1 MAIAIQSISD
11 IITNSST
18 EVYLQ
23 IHKNEFENLKDL
35 LRDLIS
41 RLLPEGGDFDAMFSL
56 DFEYSDYMFDIYKER
71 YKEEIEGMD
80 ETDAIWYIN
89 EEQLSKADSP
99 LITGIIVK
107 SNDKWNEQRAQD
119 LEVLINGFFEPLPL
133 YE

>member
-41 RLLPEGGDFDAMFSL
+41 NLLPEGGDFDAMFSL

-107 SNDKWNEQRAQD
+107 SNDKWNEQIAQD

>member
-107 SNDKWNEQRAQD
+107 SNDKWNEQIAQD

>member
-41 RLLPEGGDFDAMFSL
+41 NLLPEGGDFDAMFSL
-56 DFEYSDYMFDIYKER
+56 DFEYSDYMFNIFKER

-89 EEQLSKADSP
+89 EEQLSIAHVP
-99 LITGIIVK
+99 LITGISVTA
-107 SNDKWNEQRAQD
+107 NNKWNEQIAQD

>member
-23 IHKNEFENLKDL
+23 IHKNDFENLKDL

-41 RLLPEGGDFDAMFSL
+41 NLLPEGGDFDAMFSL

-89 EEQLSKADSP
+89 EEQLIKADSP
-99 LITGIIVK
+99 LITGISVTA
-107 SNDKWNEQRAQD
+107 NNKWNEQIAQD

>member
-41 RLLPEGGDFDAMFSL
+41 NLLPEGGDFDAMFSL

-89 EEQLSKADSP
+89 EEQLIKADSP
-99 LITGIIVK
+99 LITGISVTA
-107 SNDKWNEQRAQD
+107 NNKWNEQIAQD